1 MLAHDQQPKPTEPKP
16 TEPKP
21 MEPKPALAHGH
32 QQHQDSHVSWD
43 EETIARHNLDRG
55 TRMKID
61 EPNTPYHY
69 YAESDDAV
77 SPARSQSDQPP
88 IQWDELQSKLQDVQD
103 AKKSEWDSDDGDE
116 RSSED
121 IQFAARDAEGKKI
134 KKDPQFAEKRKMHY
148 NEFERVRAWKM
159 QHAAEEEN
167 GEDEDE
173 DEEKPSAKK
182 SQ

>member
-1 MLAHDQQPKPTEPKP
+1 MLAHDQQPKPT
-16 TEPKP
+16 
-21 MEPKPALAHGH
+21 EPKPALAHGH

-69 YAESDDAV
+69 YAESDDA
-77 SPARSQSDQPP
+77 
-88 IQWDELQSKLQDVQD
+88 WDELQSKLQDVQD

>member
-1 MLAHDQQPKPTEPKP
+1 MEGKQPT
-16 TEPKP
+16 
-21 MEPKPALAHGH
+21 KPALVHGQ
-32 QQHQDSHVSWD
+32 QQHQDAHVSWD
-43 EETIARHNLDRG
+43 EETIARHDLDRG

-77 SPARSQSDQPP
+77 SPARSQSGQPP

-103 AKKSEWDSDDGDE
+103 AKKSEWDSDDDSASGG
-116 RSSED
+116 
-121 IQFAARDAEGKKI
+121 IHFAERDAEGKKI
-134 KKDPQFAEKRKMHY
+134 KKDPKFAEKRKQHY

-159 QHAAEEEN
+159 QHAAEEE
-167 GEDEDE
+167 DEDE
-173 DEEKPSAKK
+173 DEEKPSAKA